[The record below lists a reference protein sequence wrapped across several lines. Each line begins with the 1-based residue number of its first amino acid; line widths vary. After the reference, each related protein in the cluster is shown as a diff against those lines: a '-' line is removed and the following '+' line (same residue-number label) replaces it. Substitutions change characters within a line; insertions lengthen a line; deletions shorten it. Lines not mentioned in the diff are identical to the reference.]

1 MIYILS
7 DHPGCCIQVGDAG
20 VWTNE
25 AVVVAVKRETCR
37 DLRSILNVK
46 VRGLPDGLNGRV
58 AGETGKRN
66 ERRVL
71 GFWLEQ
77 LGG

>member
-1 MIYILS
+1 M
-7 DHPGCCIQVGDAG
+7 Q
-20 VWTNE
+20 
-25 AVVVAVKRETCR
+25 R

-46 VRGLPDGLNGRV
+46 VRGLTDGLNGRV
-58 AGETGKRN
+58 AGEKGKRN
-66 ERRVL
+66 GRKV